1 MTAHLTK
8 KSQGYELS
16 ISPTVREADAIR
28 VLWVADKRKARKVAA
43 EFGAT
48 PWNF

>member
-1 MTAHLTK
+1 MTAHIIK
-8 KSQGYELS
+8 KSHGYELS
-16 ISPTVREADAIR
+16 ISPTVRAGDATR